1 MKDIFLIYKNEII
14 YTTIIVVSLLIIQ
27 FTMKKAAH
35 RVGKQSEIHISRT
48 RLMLKYIN
56 ILVSLI
62 AIFALAFAWGIGY
75 KDLSLI
81 FSSVFA
87 VIGVALFAIWSILS
101 NVTSGIILFFS
112 FPYTAG
118 YGAAGRRLFLAWGI
132 SAAGCGLQSAL
143 FFLAVLLRQFLT
155 TAVPSLAAPV
165 AWLAVLLSC
174 GLEIMLAALSVLLA
188 QRLFKEVM
196 SIASMPEP
204 IDPSMPGNRP

>member
-112 FPYTAG
+112 FPYKIGDKIRIHDKDAPIIGVIDDIKAFHLHIINDEGELVT
-118 YGAAGRRLFLAWGI
+118 YPNNLI
-132 SAAGCGLQSAL
+132 LQK
-143 FFLAVLLRQFLT
+143 AV
-155 TAVPSLAAPV
+155 SLIKKDV
-165 AWLAVLLSC
+165 YLDEGKDSL
-174 GLEIMLAALSVLLA
+174 
-188 QRLFKEVM
+188 
-196 SIASMPEP
+196 
-204 IDPSMPGNRP
+204 